1 MGNQRRFLVD
11 GKGREA
17 TVETRSDWAL
27 NFDGLNTSG
36 LSPRERVSLAEWWTR
51 IAIAKHA
58 SIAASARFTLQLLS
72 QGAPP
77 DLMGASQQAMHDQI
91 RHARL
96 AFGIARSYGA
106 DDVGPGPLPIDGA
119 LDEGETEALA
129 IVRTVVREACVGETI
144 AALEATES
152 GAHADDKTVCEVF
165 RQMAEDETRHA
176 ALGWRYLR
184 WALQEGLVTAS
195 EVRREFELAGAEALP
210 SRPTLKR
217 GGERSGQLLGY
228 GKLPKA
234 LRAELHARA
243 WERVI
248 VTTLATVLGEDGE
261 TSCHQ
266 AFAPS

>member
-1 MGNQRRFLVD
+1 MNDRHRFLVD

-58 SIAASARFTLQLLS
+58 SIAASARLTMQLLS

-77 DLMGASQQAMHDQI
+77 DLIAASQQAMHDQI
-91 RHARL
+91 RHSRL

-119 LDEGETEALA
+119 LDQVDPLTILRA
-129 IVRTVVREACVGETI
+129 VVRETCVGETV

-152 GAHADDKTVCEVF
+152 RAH
-165 RQMAEDETRHA
+165 TRA
-176 ALGWRYLR
+176 P
-184 WALQEGLVTAS
+184 TA
-195 EVRREFELAGAEALP
+195 
-210 SRPTLKR
+210 
-217 GGERSGQLLGY
+217 
-228 GKLPKA
+228 
-234 LRAELHARA
+234 
-243 WERVI
+243 
-248 VTTLATVLGEDGE
+248 
-261 TSCHQ
+261 
-266 AFAPS
+266 

>member
-1 MGNQRRFLVD
+1 MNNGSRFLID

-27 NFDGLNTSG
+27 NFDGLNTAG

-51 IAIAKHA
+51 IAIAEHA
-58 SIAASARFTLQLLS
+58 SIAASARFLMQLLS

-77 DLMGASQQAMHDQI
+77 DLVAAAQQAMHDEI

-96 AFGIARSYGA
+96 AFGMARSYGA
-106 DDVGPGPLPIDGA
+106 DDVGPGPLPIGGA
-119 LDEGETEALA
+119 LDESDPQS
-129 IVRTVVREACVGETI
+129 IVRTVVREGCIGETI

-152 GAHADDKTVCEVF
+152 SSHADDNAVREVF
-165 RQMAEDETRHA
+165 RQIADDETRHA

-184 WALQEGLVTAS
+184 WAIEERLVTTGQ
-195 EVRREFELAGAEALP
+195 VRREFELAGAEALP
-210 SRPTLKR
+210 SRPTMKR

-234 LRAELHARA
+234 LRAELQARA

-248 VTTLATVLGEDGE
+248 VPTLATVLGESANIARQDE
-261 TSCHQ
+261 
-266 AFAPS
+266 APLS

>member
-1 MGNQRRFLVD
+1 MNNRYRFLID
-11 GKGREA
+11 GKSCEA

-51 IAIAKHA
+51 LAIAAHA
-58 SIAASARFTLQLLS
+58 SIAASARFSMQLLS

-77 DLMGASQQAMHDQI
+77 DLVAASQQSMHDEI

-96 AFGIARSYGA
+96 AFGMARAYGA
-106 DDVGPGPLPIDGA
+106 DDVGPGPLPLHGA
-119 LDEGETEALA
+119 LAETDPRAV
-129 IVRTVVREACVGETI
+129 VRTVVRERCVGETI

-152 GAHADDKTVCEVF
+152 SSHADDDAVREVF
-165 RQMAEDETRHA
+165 RQIAEDETRHA

-184 WALQEGLVTAS
+184 WALEERLVSADD
-195 EVRREFELAGAEALP
+195 VQREFELAGADALP

-234 LRAELHARA
+234 LRAELQSRA

-248 VTTLATVLGEDGE
+248 VPTLTTLLGAPAGAVPR
-261 TSCHQ
+261 Q
-266 AFAPS
+266 AEIALS